1 MPDKKLKNPKGGLT
15 AAGRAFYKRTEGANL
30 KPGVKSYS
38 KASPAD
44 KKRWVRWALRFAGR
58 SDVPPLKKPN
68 GEATRFALMFAAWGE
83 PVPTTVSAVR
93 AVYKKA
99 LSRRDQLGMG
109 KAAKKSQAA
118 MSDTGTLLDEQ
129 VLDMETEVTETPETE
144 DASTFASEK
153 SLASIHLSGDD
164 YQEDDGFVVKDILR
178 TGEWGVIPTK
188 GGIVNKPLTV
198 IKEGKSNA
206 KAGII
211 SLSEIVENFKLGAV
225 PNVQIPLSDD
235 SDDHKNIT
243 RLNTGYVR
251 DIWISEDE
259 DGNAKLV
266 AKMDFTEPEVK
277 ERVLRGTYSDVSC
290 GIPWSIVSRGKKYG
304 ASLEHVAITNRPF
317 IDGLGPFLTAS
328 DGSEEEVE
336 VTHFAMGAVELAPGE
351 SGRAIR
357 EGDIVSFTSD
367 SDIPARHVGRVEHVM
382 EDGVY
387 GLPDSQYSVEA
398 TPENPALAIR
408 LYELK
413 EGKWVETA
421 LTLGAKAS
429 NVIVVDPAVQL
440 DDGGFVIE
448 APIAEVGSETVA
460 DFNMDNLNEAVVGQI
475 ENELDALEQ
484 SVLESTTPDE
494 PLFSTSE
501 LYSVGADALATQL
514 ELPAGYEIT
523 DVLYA
528 DGEQIFTVRNSI
540 AETSW
545 QVPFQIASDGTS
557 HGVLLAAIEDWIS
570 VEEELAQAPV
580 VDSPS
585 LSAAPRQVTE
595 LSDLEVAQQLRE
607 IRLSDVPAIT
617 KMEENMLQGREELD
631 RLDLSDEQ
639 RAAFQSILD
648 ENATLSASA
657 RESDAEKRVSELE
670 EMGLKERPGFL
681 KLYREVMLSDD
692 GGAAVVLLSDGQD
705 KEKLTAIEILD
716 RALDALKT
724 DEGQVALS
732 DQALV
737 SGNDNPPPA
746 DASEELALDDRV
758 AEVKKALGL

>member
-1 MPDKKLKNPKGGLT
+1 MPSKKLKNPKGGLT

-58 SDVPPLKKPN
+58 SDIPPLKKPN
-68 GEATRFALMFAAWGE
+68 GEVTRFALMFAAWGE
-83 PVPTTVSAVR
+83 PVPTSVSAVR

-99 LSRRDQLGMG
+99 LSRRDQLEMG
-109 KAAKKSQAA
+109 KAAKSKVV
-118 MSDTGTLLDEQ
+118 MSDTGTLIEEE
-129 VLDMETEVTETPETE
+129 VLNMETEVTDTPETE
-144 DASTFASEK
+144 DAWTFASEK
-153 SLASIHLSGDD
+153 SLAQVHLSGDD
-164 YQEDDGFVVKDILR
+164 YKEDDGFVVKDILR

-188 GGIVNKPLTV
+188 GGLVNKPLTV
-198 IKEGKSNA
+198 IKEGKSDV

-259 DGNAKLV
+259 EGNAKLV

-317 IDGLGPFLTAS
+317 IDGLGPFLAAS
-328 DGSEEEVE
+328 DDSAEEVE
-336 VTHFAMGAVELAPGE
+336 VTHFSLEAAGAVMNAPV
-351 SGRAIR
+351 I
-357 EGDIVSFTSD
+357 
-367 SDIPARHVGRVEHVM
+367 
-382 EDGVY
+382 
-387 GLPDSQYSVEA
+387 
-398 TPENPALAIR
+398 
-408 LYELK
+408 
-413 EGKWVETA
+413 ETN
-421 LTLGAKAS
+421 TQT
-429 NVIVVDPAVQL
+429 VVDPAA
-440 DDGGFVIE
+440 E
-448 APIAEVGSETVA
+448 TTAPDPVA
-460 DFNMDNLNEAVVGQI
+460 DFDVENLDEADVEGIVD
-475 ENELDALEQ
+475 ELDALEQ
-484 SVLESTTPDE
+484 SVLESDTPDE
-494 PLFSTSE
+494 PLFSTNE
-501 LYSVGADALATQL
+501 LRSVGAEALTTQL
-514 ELPAGYEIT
+514 QLPVEYEIT

-528 DGEQIFTVRNSI
+528 DGKQIFTVRNSI

-545 QVPFQIASDGTS
+545 NVPFQVASDGTS
-557 HGVLLAAIEDWIS
+557 HGVLLAAIEDWTS
-570 VEEELAQAPV
+570 VEEEVAQAPV

-585 LSAAPRQVTE
+585 LSAAPRQITK
-595 LSDLEVAQQLRE
+595 LSDLEAAQQLRE

-657 RESDAEKRVSELE
+657 RESDAEKRISELE

-692 GGAAVVLLSDGQD
+692 GGAAVVLLSDGED

-724 DEGQVALS
+724 DDGQVALS

-758 AEVKKALGL
+758 SEVKKALGL

>member
-1 MPDKKLKNPKGGLT
+1 MPSKNLKNPKGGLT

-30 KPGVKSYS
+30 KPGVKGYS

-58 SDVPPLKKPN
+58 SDIPPLKKPN

-109 KAAKKSQAA
+109 KAAKSKVV
-118 MSDTGTLLDEQ
+118 MSDTGTLIEEE
-129 VLDMETEVTETPETE
+129 VLNMETEVTETPETE
-144 DASTFASEK
+144 DAWTFASEK
-153 SLASIHLSGDD
+153 SLAQVHLSGDD
-164 YQEDDGFVVKDILR
+164 YQEDEGFVVKDILR

-188 GGIVNKPLTV
+188 GGLVNKPLTV
-198 IKEGKSNA
+198 IKEGKSDV

-259 DGNAKLV
+259 EGNAKLV

-317 IDGLGPFLTAS
+317 IDGLGPFLAAS
-328 DGSEEEVE
+328 DDSGEEVE
-336 VTHFAMGAVELAPGE
+336 VTHFSLDAAGAVMNAPV
-351 SGRAIR
+351 I
-357 EGDIVSFTSD
+357 
-367 SDIPARHVGRVEHVM
+367 
-382 EDGVY
+382 
-387 GLPDSQYSVEA
+387 
-398 TPENPALAIR
+398 
-408 LYELK
+408 
-413 EGKWVETA
+413 ETN
-421 LTLGAKAS
+421 TQT
-429 NVIVVDPAVQL
+429 VVDPAA
-440 DDGGFVIE
+440 E
-448 APIAEVGSETVA
+448 TTAPDPVA
-460 DFNMDNLNEAVVGQI
+460 DFDLENLDEAAVEGIVD
-475 ENELDALEQ
+475 ELDALEQ
-484 SVLESTTPDE
+484 SVLESDTPDE
-494 PLFSTSE
+494 PLFSTNE
-501 LYSVGADALATQL
+501 LRSVGADALTTQL
-514 ELPAGYEIT
+514 ELPVGYEIT
-523 DVLYA
+523 DVLYS

-545 QVPFQIASDGTS
+545 NVPFQIASDGTS
-557 HGVLLAAIEDWIS
+557 HGVLLAAIEDWTS
-570 VEEELAQAPV
+570 VEEEVAQAPV
-580 VDSPS
+580 EN
-585 LSAAPRQVTE
+585 SAAPRQVTK
-595 LSDLEVAQQLRE
+595 LSDLEAAQQLRE

-657 RESDAEKRVSELE
+657 RESDAEKRISELE

-692 GGAAVVLLSDGQD
+692 GGAAVVLLSDGED

-746 DASEELALDDRV
+746 DASEELALDERV
-758 AEVKKALGL
+758 LEVKKALGL

>member
-1 MPDKKLKNPKGGLT
+1 MPSKNLKNPKGGLT

-58 SDVPPLKKPN
+58 SDIPPLKKPN

-109 KAAKKSQAA
+109 KAAKSKVV
-118 MSDTGTLLDEQ
+118 MSDTGTLIEEE
-129 VLDMETEVTETPETE
+129 VLNMETEVTETPETE
-144 DASTFASEK
+144 DAWTFASEK
-153 SLASIHLSGDD
+153 SLAQVHLSGDD

-188 GGIVNKPLTV
+188 GGLVNKPLTV
-198 IKEGKSNA
+198 IKEGKSDV

-259 DGNAKLV
+259 EGNAKLV

-317 IDGLGPFLTAS
+317 IDGLGPFLAAS
-328 DGSEEEVE
+328 DDSGEEVE
-336 VTHFAMGAVELAPGE
+336 VTHFSLDAAGAVMNAPV
-351 SGRAIR
+351 I
-357 EGDIVSFTSD
+357 
-367 SDIPARHVGRVEHVM
+367 
-382 EDGVY
+382 
-387 GLPDSQYSVEA
+387 
-398 TPENPALAIR
+398 
-408 LYELK
+408 
-413 EGKWVETA
+413 ETN
-421 LTLGAKAS
+421 TQT
-429 NVIVVDPAVQL
+429 VVDPAA
-440 DDGGFVIE
+440 E
-448 APIAEVGSETVA
+448 TTAPDPVA
-460 DFNMDNLNEAVVGQI
+460 DFDLENLDEAAVEGI
-475 ENELDALEQ
+475 FDELDALEQ
-484 SVLESTTPDE
+484 SVLESDTPDE
-494 PLFSTSE
+494 PLFSTNE
-501 LYSVGADALATQL
+501 LRSVGADALTTQL
-514 ELPAGYEIT
+514 ELPVGYEIT
-523 DVLYA
+523 DVLYS

-545 QVPFQIASDGTS
+545 KVPFQIASDGTS
-557 HGVLLAAIEDWIS
+557 HGVLLAAIEDWTS
-570 VEEELAQAPV
+570 VEEEIAQAPV
-580 VDSPS
+580 EN
-585 LSAAPRQVTE
+585 SAAPRQVTK

-607 IRLSDVPAIT
+607 IRLSDVPEIT
-617 KMEENMLQGREELD
+617 IMEENMLQGREELD

-657 RESDAEKRVSELE
+657 RESDAEKRISELE

-692 GGAAVVLLSDGQD
+692 GGAAVVLLSDGED

-746 DASEELALDDRV
+746 DASEELALDERV
-758 AEVKKALGL
+758 LEVKKALGL

>member
-1 MPDKKLKNPKGGLT
+1 MPSKKLKNPKGGLT

-58 SDVPPLKKPN
+58 SDIPPLKKPN
-68 GEATRFALMFAAWGE
+68 GEVTRFALMFAAWGE
-83 PVPTTVSAVR
+83 PVPTSVSAVR

-109 KAAKKSQAA
+109 KAAKSKVV
-118 MSDTGTLLDEQ
+118 MSDTGTLIEEE
-129 VLDMETEVTETPETE
+129 VLNMETEVTDTPETE
-144 DASTFASEK
+144 DAWTFASEK
-153 SLASIHLSGDD
+153 SLAQVHLSGDD

-188 GGIVNKPLTV
+188 GGLVNKPLTV
-198 IKEGKSNA
+198 IKEGKSDV

-259 DGNAKLV
+259 EGNAKLV

-317 IDGLGPFLTAS
+317 IDGLGPFLAAS
-328 DGSEEEVE
+328 NDSGEEVE
-336 VTHFAMGAVELAPGE
+336 VIHFSMNAVELAAGDV
-351 SGRAIR
+351 GMAVK

-367 SDIPARHVGRVEHVM
+367 SDVPARHVGRVEHVM

-387 GLPDSQYSVEA
+387 GLPDSEFSVEA

-408 LYELK
+408 LYKLE
-413 EGKWVETA
+413 ERNWMETA
-421 LTLGAKAS
+421 LTVGARAS
-429 NVIVVDPAVQL
+429 DVIIVDPAVQL
-440 DDGGFVIE
+440 DDGSFVVE
-448 APIAEVGSETVA
+448 APIAEVKADTFA
-460 DFNMDNLNEAVVGQI
+460 DFDVENLDEAAVEGIVD
-475 ENELDALEQ
+475 ELDALEQ
-484 SVLESTTPDE
+484 SVLESDTSDE
-494 PLFSTSE
+494 PLFSVNE
-501 LYSVGADALATQL
+501 LRTIGAEALTTQL
-514 ELPAGYEIT
+514 QLPVEYEIT

-528 DGEQIFTVRNSI
+528 DGKQIFTVLNSI

-545 QVPFQIASDGTS
+545 NVPFQVASDGTS
-557 HGVLLAAIEDWIS
+557 HGVLLAAVEDWTS

-580 VDSPS
+580 VDSMS
-585 LSAAPRQVTE
+585 LSAAPRQVTK
-595 LSDLEVAQQLRE
+595 LSDLEAAQQLRE

-657 RESDAEKRVSELE
+657 RESDAEKRISELE

-692 GGAAVVLLSDGQD
+692 GGAAVVLLSDGED

-724 DEGQVALS
+724 DDGQVALS

-758 AEVKKALGL
+758 SEVKKALGL

>member
-1 MPDKKLKNPKGGLT
+1 MPSKKLKNPKGGLT

-58 SDVPPLKKPN
+58 SDIPPLNKPN

-83 PVPTTVSAVR
+83 PVPTSVSAVR

-109 KAAKKSQAA
+109 KAAKTQVA
-118 MSDTGTLLDEQ
+118 MSDTGTLIEEE
-129 VLDMETEVTETPETE
+129 VLNMETEITETPETE
-144 DASTFASEK
+144 DAWTFASEK
-153 SLASIHLSGDD
+153 SLAQVHLSGDD

-188 GGIVNKPLTV
+188 GGLVNKPLTV
-198 IKEGKSNA
+198 IKEGKSDV

-259 DGNAKLV
+259 EGNAKLV

-317 IDGLGPFLTAS
+317 IDGLGPFLAAS
-328 DGSEEEVE
+328 DDSAEEVE
-336 VTHFAMGAVELAPGE
+336 VTHFSLDAAGAVMDAPV
-351 SGRAIR
+351 I
-357 EGDIVSFTSD
+357 
-367 SDIPARHVGRVEHVM
+367 
-382 EDGVY
+382 
-387 GLPDSQYSVEA
+387 
-398 TPENPALAIR
+398 
-408 LYELK
+408 
-413 EGKWVETA
+413 ETN
-421 LTLGAKAS
+421 TQT
-429 NVIVVDPAVQL
+429 VVDPAA
-440 DDGGFVIE
+440 E
-448 APIAEVGSETVA
+448 TTAPDPVA
-460 DFNMDNLNEAVVGQI
+460 DFDLENLDEAAFEEIVD
-475 ENELDALEQ
+475 ELDALEQ
-484 SVLESTTPDE
+484 SVLESDTPDE
-494 PLFSTSE
+494 PIFSTNE
-501 LYSVGADALATQL
+501 LRSVGAEALTTQL
-514 ELPAGYEIT
+514 QLPVGYEIT
-523 DVLYA
+523 DVLYS
-528 DGEQIFTVRNSI
+528 DSEQIFTVRNSI

-557 HGVLLAAIEDWIS
+557 HGVLMAAVEDWT
-570 VEEELAQAPV
+570 VMDEEVAKAPV
-580 VDSPS
+580 EN
-585 LSAAPRQVTE
+585 SAASRQKAP

-617 KMEENMLQGREELD
+617 NEEDNLSFNSEELD

-639 RAAFQSILD
+639 RAAFQSILND
-648 ENATLSASA
+648 NAELSAKT
-657 RESDAEKRVSELE
+657 RESDADVRISELE
-670 EMGLKERPGFL
+670 EMGLKEKPGFL

-692 GGAAVVLLSDGQD
+692 GGAAVVLLSEGQEN
-705 KEKLTAIEILD
+705 EKLTALEILD
-716 RALDALKT
+716 RALDALKD
-724 DEGQVALS
+724 DEGSVSLS

-746 DASEELALDDRV
+746 DPSEELALDDRV
-758 AEVKKALGL
+758 AEVKMALGL

>member
-1 MPDKKLKNPKGGLT
+1 MPSKKLKNPKGGLT

-30 KPGVKSYS
+30 KSGVKSYS

-58 SDVPPLKKPN
+58 SDIPPLKKPN
-68 GEATRFALMFAAWGE
+68 GEVTRFALMFAAWGE
-83 PVPTTVSAVR
+83 PVPTSVSAVR

-109 KAAKKSQAA
+109 KAAKSKVV
-118 MSDTGTLLDEQ
+118 MSDTGTLIEEE
-129 VLDMETEVTETPETE
+129 VLNMETEVTETPETE
-144 DASTFASEK
+144 DAWTFASEK
-153 SLASIHLSGDD
+153 SLAQVHLSGDD
-164 YQEDDGFVVKDILR
+164 YKEDDGFVVKDILR

-188 GGIVNKPLTV
+188 GGLVNKPLTV
-198 IKEGKSNA
+198 IKEGKSDV

-259 DGNAKLV
+259 EGNAKLV

-317 IDGLGPFLTAS
+317 IDGLGPFLAAS
-328 DGSEEEVE
+328 DDSAEEVE
-336 VTHFAMGAVELAPGE
+336 VTHFSLEAAGAVMNAPV
-351 SGRAIR
+351 I
-357 EGDIVSFTSD
+357 
-367 SDIPARHVGRVEHVM
+367 
-382 EDGVY
+382 
-387 GLPDSQYSVEA
+387 
-398 TPENPALAIR
+398 
-408 LYELK
+408 
-413 EGKWVETA
+413 ETN
-421 LTLGAKAS
+421 TQT
-429 NVIVVDPAVQL
+429 VVDPAA
-440 DDGGFVIE
+440 E
-448 APIAEVGSETVA
+448 TTAPDPVA
-460 DFNMDNLNEAVVGQI
+460 DFDVENLDEADVEGIVD
-475 ENELDALEQ
+475 ELDALEQ
-484 SVLESTTPDE
+484 SVLESDTPDE
-494 PLFSTSE
+494 PLFSTNE
-501 LYSVGADALATQL
+501 LRSVGAEALTTQL
-514 ELPAGYEIT
+514 QLPVEYEIT

-528 DGEQIFTVRNSI
+528 DGKQIFTVRNSI

-545 QVPFQIASDGTS
+545 NVPFQVASDGTS
-557 HGVLLAAIEDWIS
+557 HGVLLAAVEDWTS

-580 VDSPS
+580 VDSMS
-585 LSAAPRQVTE
+585 LSAAPRQITK
-595 LSDLEVAQQLRE
+595 LSDLEAAQQLRE

-657 RESDAEKRVSELE
+657 RESDAEKRISELE

-692 GGAAVVLLSDGQD
+692 GGAAVVLLSDGED

-724 DEGQVALS
+724 DDGQVALS

-758 AEVKKALGL
+758 AGVKMALGL

>member
-1 MPDKKLKNPKGGLT
+1 MPSKKLKNPKGGLT

-30 KPGVKSYS
+30 KSGVKSYS

-58 SDVPPLKKPN
+58 SDIPPLKKPN
-68 GEATRFALMFAAWGE
+68 GEVTRFALMFAAWGE
-83 PVPTTVSAVR
+83 PVPTSVSAVR

-109 KAAKKSQAA
+109 KAAKSKVV
-118 MSDTGTLLDEQ
+118 MSDTGTLIEEE
-129 VLDMETEVTETPETE
+129 VLNMETEVTETPETE
-144 DASTFASEK
+144 DAWTFASEK
-153 SLASIHLSGDD
+153 SLAQVHLSGDD
-164 YQEDDGFVVKDILR
+164 YKEDDGFVVKDILR

-188 GGIVNKPLTV
+188 GGLVNKPLTV
-198 IKEGKSNA
+198 IKEGKSDV

-259 DGNAKLV
+259 EGNAKLV

-317 IDGLGPFLTAS
+317 IDGLGPFLAAS
-328 DGSEEEVE
+328 DDSAEEVE
-336 VTHFAMGAVELAPGE
+336 VTHFSLEAAGAVMNAP
-351 SGRAIR
+351 
-357 EGDIVSFTSD
+357 
-367 SDIPARHVGRVEHVM
+367 
-382 EDGVY
+382 
-387 GLPDSQYSVEA
+387 
-398 TPENPALAIR
+398 
-408 LYELK
+408 
-413 EGKWVETA
+413 
-421 LTLGAKAS
+421 
-429 NVIVVDPAVQL
+429 
-440 DDGGFVIE
+440 VIE
-448 APIAEVGSETVA
+448 TNTQTVA
-460 DFNMDNLNEAVVGQI
+460 DPAAETTAPDPVADFDVENLDEADVEGIVD
-475 ENELDALEQ
+475 ELDALEQ
-484 SVLESTTPDE
+484 SVLESDTPDE
-494 PLFSTSE
+494 PLFSTNE
-501 LYSVGADALATQL
+501 LRSVGAEALTTQL
-514 ELPAGYEIT
+514 QLPVEYEIT

-528 DGEQIFTVRNSI
+528 DGKQIFTVRNSI

-545 QVPFQIASDGTS
+545 NVPFQVASDGTS
-557 HGVLLAAIEDWIS
+557 HGVLLAAVEDWTS

-580 VDSPS
+580 VDSMS
-585 LSAAPRQVTE
+585 LSAAPRQITK
-595 LSDLEVAQQLRE
+595 LSDLEAAQQLRE

-657 RESDAEKRVSELE
+657 RESDAEKRISELE

-692 GGAAVVLLSDGQD
+692 GGAAVVLLSDGED

-724 DEGQVALS
+724 DDGQVALS

-758 AEVKKALGL
+758 SEVKKALGL

>member
-1 MPDKKLKNPKGGLT
+1 MPSKKLKNPKGGLT

-58 SDVPPLKKPN
+58 SDIPPLKKPN

-109 KAAKKSQAA
+109 KAAKTQVAL
-118 MSDTGTLLDEQ
+118 SDTGTLIEEE
-129 VLDMETEVTETPETE
+129 VLNMETEVTETPETE
-144 DASTFASEK
+144 DAWTFASEK
-153 SLASIHLSGDD
+153 SLAQVHLSGDD
-164 YQEDDGFVVKDILR
+164 YQEDEGFVVKDILR

-188 GGIVNKPLTV
+188 GGLVNKPLTV
-198 IKEGKSNA
+198 IKEGKSDV

-251 DIWISEDE
+251 DIWISEDDE
-259 DGNAKLV
+259 GNAKLV

-317 IDGLGPFLTAS
+317 IDGLGPFLAAS
-328 DGSEEEVE
+328 DDSAEEVE
-336 VTHFAMGAVELAPGE
+336 VTHFSLDAAGAVMDAP
-351 SGRAIR
+351 
-357 EGDIVSFTSD
+357 V
-367 SDIPARHVGRVEHVM
+367 
-382 EDGVY
+382 
-387 GLPDSQYSVEA
+387 
-398 TPENPALAIR
+398 
-408 LYELK
+408 
-413 EGKWVETA
+413 VETNTQTV
-421 LTLGAKAS
+421 L
-429 NVIVVDPAVQL
+429 DPAAETTAPDPVAEFDVENL
-440 DDGGFVIE
+440 DE
-448 APIAEVGSETVA
+448 A
-460 DFNMDNLNEAVVGQI
+460 AVEGIVD
-475 ENELDALEQ
+475 ELDALEQ
-484 SVLESTTPDE
+484 SVLESDTPDE
-494 PLFSTSE
+494 PLFSTNE
-501 LYSVGADALATQL
+501 LRSIGADALTTQL
-514 ELPAGYEIT
+514 ELPVGYEIT

-545 QVPFQIASDGTS
+545 NVPFQIASDGTS
-557 HGVLLAAIEDWIS
+557 HGVLLAAVEDWTS
-570 VEEELAQAPV
+570 VEEEIAQAPV
-580 VDSPS
+580 VDSTS

-657 RESDAEKRVSELE
+657 RESDAEKRISELE

-692 GGAAVVLLSDGQD
+692 GGAAVVLLSDGED

>member
-1 MPDKKLKNPKGGLT
+1 MPNKKLKNPKGGLT

-58 SDVPPLKKPN
+58 SDIPPLKKPN

-83 PVPTTVSAVR
+83 PVPTSVAAVR

-109 KAAKKSQAA
+109 KAADKSQVA
-118 MSDTGTLLDEQ
+118 MSDTDALLDEE
-129 VLDMETEVTETPETE
+129 VFNMETEATETPEVE
-144 DASTFASEK
+144 KAWEFASEK
-153 SLASIHLSGDD
+153 SLAAIHLSGDE
-164 YQEDDGFVVKDILR
+164 YTEEDGFIVKEILR

-188 GGIVNKPLTV
+188 GGLVNKPLRV
-198 IKEGKSNA
+198 VKDGLSDAKE
-206 KAGII
+206 GII
-211 SLSEIVENFKLGAV
+211 SLAEIVSNFKLGAV

-243 RLNTGYVR
+243 RLNTGYIR
-251 DIWISEDE
+251 DVWVAEDE
-259 DGNAKLV
+259 NGGAKLV

-317 IDGLGPFLTAS
+317 IDGLGPFLAAS
-328 DGSEEEVE
+328 DDSGEEVE
-336 VTHFAMGAVELAPGE
+336 VTHFSMEGAVA
-351 SGRAIR
+351 
-357 EGDIVSFTSD
+357 
-367 SDIPARHVGRVEHVM
+367 
-382 EDGVY
+382 
-387 GLPDSQYSVEA
+387 EA
-398 TPENPALAIR
+398 
-408 LYELK
+408 
-413 EGKWVETA
+413 V
-421 LTLGAKAS
+421 
-429 NVIVVDPAVQL
+429 
-440 DDGGFVIE
+440 
-448 APIAEVGSETVA
+448 AEVSAETSPAPEADGVA
-460 DFNMDNLNEAVVGQI
+460 DFELDNLSDTGVSDEALAEIESELNDLEQNAADAQALDSVEEPIFSANELQSLG
-475 ENELDALEQ
+475 LDALV
-484 SVLESTTPDE
+484 S
-494 PLFSTSE
+494 
-501 LYSVGADALATQL
+501 QL
-514 ELPAGYEIT
+514 QLPEGYDIT
-523 DVLYA
+523 DVLYS

-557 HGVLLAAIEDWIS
+557 HGVLMAAVEDWT
-570 VEEELAQAPV
+570 VMDEEVAKAPV
-580 VDSPS
+580 EN
-585 LSAAPRQVTE
+585 SAAPRQKARK
-595 LSDLEVAQQLRE
+595 SDLEVAQQLRE

-617 KMEENMLQGREELD
+617 NEEDNLSFNSEELD

-639 RAAFQSILD
+639 RAAFQSILND
-648 ENATLSASA
+648 NAELSAKT
-657 RESDAEKRVSELE
+657 RESDADVRISELE
-670 EMGLKERPGFL
+670 EMGLKEKPGFL

-692 GGAAVVLLSDGQD
+692 GGAAVVLLSEGQEN
-705 KEKLTAIEILD
+705 EKLTALEILD
-716 RALDALKT
+716 RALDALKD
-724 DEGQVALS
+724 DEGSVSLS

-758 AEVKKALGL
+758 AEVKLALGL

>member
-1 MPDKKLKNPKGGLT
+1 MASKKLKNPKGGLT

-58 SDVPPLKKPN
+58 SDIPPLKKPN

-109 KAAKKSQAA
+109 KAAKTQVA
-118 MSDTGTLLDEQ
+118 MSDTGTLIEEE
-129 VLDMETEVTETPETE
+129 VLNMETEVTETPETE
-144 DASTFASEK
+144 DAWTFASEK
-153 SLASIHLSGDD
+153 SLAQVHLSGDD

-188 GGIVNKPLTV
+188 GGLVNKPLTV
-198 IKEGKSNA
+198 IKEGKSDV

-259 DGNAKLV
+259 EGNAKLV

-317 IDGLGPFLTAS
+317 IDGLGPFLAAS
-328 DGSEEEVE
+328 DDSAEEVE
-336 VTHFAMGAVELAPGE
+336 VTHFSLDAAGAVMDAPV
-351 SGRAIR
+351 I
-357 EGDIVSFTSD
+357 
-367 SDIPARHVGRVEHVM
+367 
-382 EDGVY
+382 
-387 GLPDSQYSVEA
+387 
-398 TPENPALAIR
+398 
-408 LYELK
+408 
-413 EGKWVETA
+413 ETN
-421 LTLGAKAS
+421 TQT
-429 NVIVVDPAVQL
+429 VVDPAA
-440 DDGGFVIE
+440 E
-448 APIAEVGSETVA
+448 TTAPDPVA
-460 DFNMDNLNEAVVGQI
+460 DFDLENLDEAAFEEIVD
-475 ENELDALEQ
+475 ELDALEQ
-484 SVLESTTPDE
+484 SVLESDTPDE
-494 PLFSTSE
+494 PIFSTNE
-501 LYSVGADALATQL
+501 LRSVGAEALTTQL
-514 ELPAGYEIT
+514 QLPVGYEIT
-523 DVLYA
+523 DVLYS
-528 DGEQIFTVRNSI
+528 DSEQIFTVRNSI

-557 HGVLLAAIEDWIS
+557 HGVLMAAVEDWT
-570 VEEELAQAPV
+570 VMDEEVAKAPV
-580 VDSPS
+580 EN
-585 LSAAPRQVTE
+585 SAASRQKAP

-617 KMEENMLQGREELD
+617 NEEDNLSFNSEELD

-639 RAAFQSILD
+639 RAAFQSILND
-648 ENATLSASA
+648 NAELSAKT
-657 RESDAEKRVSELE
+657 RESDADVRISELE
-670 EMGLKERPGFL
+670 EMGLKEKPGFL

-692 GGAAVVLLSDGQD
+692 GGAAVVLLSEGQEN
-705 KEKLTAIEILD
+705 EKLTALEILD
-716 RALDALKT
+716 RALDALKD
-724 DEGQVALS
+724 DEGSVSLS

-746 DASEELALDDRV
+746 DPSEELALDDRV
-758 AEVKKALGL
+758 AEVKMALGL

>member
-1 MPDKKLKNPKGGLT
+1 MPSKKLKNPKGGLT
-15 AAGRAFYKRTEGANL
+15 AAGRAFHKRTEGANL

-58 SDVPPLKKPN
+58 SDIPPLKKPN

-109 KAAKKSQAA
+109 KAAKTQVA
-118 MSDTGTLLDEQ
+118 MSDTGTLIEEE
-129 VLDMETEVTETPETE
+129 VLNMETEVTDTPETE
-144 DASTFASEK
+144 DAWTFASEK
-153 SLASIHLSGDD
+153 SLAQVHLSGDD
-164 YQEDDGFVVKDILR
+164 YQEDEGFVVKDILR

-188 GGIVNKPLTV
+188 GGLVNKPLTV
-198 IKEGKSNA
+198 IKEGKSDV

-251 DIWISEDE
+251 DIWISEDDE
-259 DGNAKLV
+259 GNAKLV

-317 IDGLGPFLTAS
+317 IDGLGPFLAAS
-328 DGSEEEVE
+328 DDSAEEVE
-336 VTHFAMGAVELAPGE
+336 VTHFSLDAAGAVMDAP
-351 SGRAIR
+351 
-357 EGDIVSFTSD
+357 V
-367 SDIPARHVGRVEHVM
+367 
-382 EDGVY
+382 
-387 GLPDSQYSVEA
+387 
-398 TPENPALAIR
+398 
-408 LYELK
+408 
-413 EGKWVETA
+413 VETN
-421 LTLGAKAS
+421 TQT
-429 NVIVVDPAVQL
+429 VVDPAAETIAPDPVAEFDVENL
-440 DDGGFVIE
+440 DE
-448 APIAEVGSETVA
+448 A
-460 DFNMDNLNEAVVGQI
+460 AVEEIVD
-475 ENELDALEQ
+475 ELDALEQ
-484 SVLESTTPDE
+484 SVLESDTPDE
-494 PLFSTSE
+494 PLFSTNE
-501 LYSVGADALATQL
+501 LRSIGADALTTQL
-514 ELPAGYEIT
+514 ELPVGYEIT

-545 QVPFQIASDGTS
+545 NVPFQIASDGTS
-557 HGVLLAAIEDWIS
+557 HGVLLAAVEDWTS
-570 VEEELAQAPV
+570 VEEEIAQAPV
-580 VDSPS
+580 VDSTS

-657 RESDAEKRVSELE
+657 RESDAEKRISELE

-692 GGAAVVLLSDGQD
+692 GGAAVVLLSDGED

>member
-1 MPDKKLKNPKGGLT
+1 MPSKKLKNPKGGLT

-58 SDVPPLKKPN
+58 SDIPPLKKPN

-83 PVPTTVSAVR
+83 PVPTSVAAVR

-109 KAAKKSQAA
+109 KAAKTQVA
-118 MSDTGTLLDEQ
+118 MSDTGTFIEEE
-129 VLDMETEVTETPETE
+129 VLNMETEVTETPETE
-144 DASTFASEK
+144 DAWTFASEK
-153 SLASIHLSGDD
+153 SLAQVHLSGDD

-188 GGIVNKPLTV
+188 GGLVNKPLTV
-198 IKEGKSNA
+198 IKEGKSDA

-251 DIWISEDE
+251 DVWISEDE
-259 DGNAKLV
+259 EGNAKLV

-317 IDGLGPFLTAS
+317 IDGLGPFLAAS
-328 DGSEEEVE
+328 DDSAEEVE
-336 VTHFAMGAVELAPGE
+336 VTHFSLDAAGAVMDAP
-351 SGRAIR
+351 
-357 EGDIVSFTSD
+357 V
-367 SDIPARHVGRVEHVM
+367 
-382 EDGVY
+382 
-387 GLPDSQYSVEA
+387 
-398 TPENPALAIR
+398 
-408 LYELK
+408 
-413 EGKWVETA
+413 VETNTQTV
-421 LTLGAKAS
+421 L
-429 NVIVVDPAVQL
+429 DPAAETTAPDPVAEFDVENL
-440 DDGGFVIE
+440 DE
-448 APIAEVGSETVA
+448 A
-460 DFNMDNLNEAVVGQI
+460 AVEGIVD
-475 ENELDALEQ
+475 ELDALEQ
-484 SVLESTTPDE
+484 SVLESDTPDE
-494 PLFSTSE
+494 PLFSTNE
-501 LYSVGADALATQL
+501 LRSIGADALTTQL
-514 ELPAGYEIT
+514 ELPVGYEIT

-545 QVPFQIASDGTS
+545 NVPFQIASDGTS
-557 HGVLLAAIEDWIS
+557 HGVLLAAVEDWTS
-570 VEEELAQAPV
+570 VEEEIAQAPV
-580 VDSPS
+580 VDSTS

-657 RESDAEKRVSELE
+657 RESDAEKRISELE

-692 GGAAVVLLSDGQD
+692 GGAAVVLLSDGED

-746 DASEELALDDRV
+746 DASEELALDERV
-758 AEVKKALGL
+758 LEVKKALGL

>member
-1 MPDKKLKNPKGGLT
+1 MPSKKLKNPKGGLT

-58 SDVPPLKKPN
+58 SDIPPLKKPN
-68 GEATRFALMFAAWGE
+68 GEVTRFALMFAAWGE
-83 PVPTTVSAVR
+83 PVPTSVSAVR

-109 KAAKKSQAA
+109 KAAKSKVV
-118 MSDTGTLLDEQ
+118 MSDTGTLTEEE
-129 VLDMETEVTETPETE
+129 VLNMETEVTETPETE
-144 DASTFASEK
+144 DAWTFASEK
-153 SLASIHLSGDD
+153 SLAQVHLSGDD
-164 YQEDDGFVVKDILR
+164 YKEDDGFVVKDILR

-188 GGIVNKPLTV
+188 GGLVNKPLTV
-198 IKEGKSNA
+198 IKEGKSDV

-259 DGNAKLV
+259 EGNAKLV

-317 IDGLGPFLTAS
+317 IDGLGPFLAAS
-328 DGSEEEVE
+328 NDSGEEVQ
-336 VTHFAMGAVELAPGE
+336 VVHFAMHTVEHPPGHN
-351 SGRAIR
+351 GMPIK

-367 SDIPARHVGRVEHVM
+367 SDVPARHVGRVEHVM

-387 GLPDSQYSVEA
+387 GLPDSDYSVEA

-408 LYELK
+408 LYKLQ
-413 EGKWVETA
+413 EGNWMETA
-421 LTLGAKAS
+421 LTVGAKAS
-429 NVIVVDPAVQL
+429 DVIIVDPAVQL
-440 DDGGFVIE
+440 DDGSFVVE
-448 APIAEVGSETVA
+448 APIAEVKADTFA
-460 DFNMDNLNEAVVGQI
+460 DFDVENLDEAAVEGIVD
-475 ENELDALEQ
+475 ELDALEQ
-484 SVLESTTPDE
+484 SVLESDTSDE
-494 PLFSTSE
+494 PLFSVNE
-501 LYSVGADALATQL
+501 LRTIGAEALTTQL
-514 ELPAGYEIT
+514 QLPVEYEIT

-528 DGEQIFTVRNSI
+528 DGKQIFTVLNSI

-545 QVPFQIASDGTS
+545 NVPFQVASDGTS
-557 HGVLLAAIEDWIS
+557 HGVLLAAVEDWSS

-580 VDSPS
+580 VDSMS
-585 LSAAPRQVTE
+585 LSAAPRQVTK
-595 LSDLEVAQQLRE
+595 LSDLEAAQQLRE
-607 IRLSDVPAIT
+607 IRLSDVPATT

-639 RAAFQSILD
+639 RAAFQSILE

-657 RESDAEKRVSELE
+657 RESDAEKRISELE

-692 GGAAVVLLSDGQD
+692 GGAAVVLLSDGED

-724 DEGQVALS
+724 DDGQVALS

-758 AEVKKALGL
+758 SEVKKALGL

>member
-1 MPDKKLKNPKGGLT
+1 MPSKKLKNPKGGLT

-58 SDVPPLKKPN
+58 SDIPPLKKPN

-83 PVPTTVSAVR
+83 PVPTSVSAVR
-93 AVYKKA
+93 KVYKKA

-109 KAAKKSQAA
+109 KAAKTQVA
-118 MSDTGTLLDEQ
+118 MSDTGALIEEE
-129 VLDMETEVTETPETE
+129 VFNMESEVTETPEVE
-144 DASTFASEK
+144 KAWEFASDK
-153 SLASIHLSGDD
+153 SLAAIHFSGDE
-164 YQEDDGFVVKDILR
+164 YTEEDGFIVKEILR

-188 GGIVNKPLTV
+188 GGLVNKPLRV
-198 IKEGKSNA
+198 VKDGLSDAKE
-206 KAGII
+206 GII
-211 SLSEIVENFKLGAV
+211 SLAEIVSNFKLGAV

-243 RLNTGYVR
+243 RLNTGYIR
-251 DIWISEDE
+251 DVWVAEDE

-317 IDGLGPFLTAS
+317 IDGLGPFLAAS
-328 DGSEEEVE
+328 DDSGEEVE
-336 VTHFAMGAVELAPGE
+336 VTHFSMDKVELAPGDT
-351 SGRAIR
+351 GMPIK

-367 SDIPARHVGRVEHVM
+367 SDVPARHVGRVEHVM

-387 GLPDSQYSVEA
+387 GLPDSEYSVEA

-408 LYELK
+408 LYKLE
-413 EGKWVETA
+413 EGKWTETA
-421 LTLGAKAS
+421 LTVGARAS
-429 NVIVVDPAVQL
+429 DVIIVDPAVQL
-440 DDGGFVIE
+440 DDGSFVVE
-448 APIAEVGSETVA
+448 APIADVKADTFA
-460 DFNMDNLNEAVVGQI
+460 DFDVENLDEAVAGEIVD
-475 ENELDALEQ
+475 ELDALEQ
-484 SVLESTTPDE
+484 SLLDSETTEE
-494 PLFSTSE
+494 PLFSVNE
-501 LYSVGADALATQL
+501 LRTIGEEALTAQL
-514 ELPAGYEIT
+514 ELPPGYEIT
-523 DVLYA
+523 NVLYS

-557 HGVLLAAIEDWIS
+557 HGVLMAAVEDWT
-570 VEEELAQAPV
+570 VMDEEVAKAPV
-580 VDSPS
+580 EN
-585 LSAAPRQVTE
+585 SAAPRQKAP

-617 KMEENMLQGREELD
+617 NEEDNLSFNSEELD

-639 RAAFQSILD
+639 RAAFQSILND
-648 ENATLSASA
+648 NAELSAKT
-657 RESDAEKRVSELE
+657 RESDADVRISELE
-670 EMGLKERPGFL
+670 EMGLKEKPGFL

-692 GGAAVVLLSDGQD
+692 GGAAVVLLSEGQEN
-705 KEKLTAIEILD
+705 EKLTALEILD
-716 RALDALKT
+716 RALDALKD
-724 DEGQVALS
+724 DEGSVSLS

-746 DASEELALDDRV
+746 DPSEELALDDRV
-758 AEVKKALGL
+758 AGVKMALGL

>member
-1 MPDKKLKNPKGGLT
+1 
-15 AAGRAFYKRTEGANL
+15 
-30 KPGVKSYS
+30 
-38 KASPAD
+38 
-44 KKRWVRWALRFAGR
+44 
-58 SDVPPLKKPN
+58 
-68 GEATRFALMFAAWGE
+68 
-83 PVPTTVSAVR
+83 
-93 AVYKKA
+93 
-99 LSRRDQLGMG
+99 
-109 KAAKKSQAA
+109 
-118 MSDTGTLLDEQ
+118 
-129 VLDMETEVTETPETE
+129 VLNMETEVTETPETE
-144 DASTFASEK
+144 DAWTFASEK
-153 SLASIHLSGDD
+153 SLAEIHLSGDD
-164 YQEDDGFVVKDILR
+164 YQEDEGFVVKDILR

-188 GGIVNKPLTV
+188 GGLVNKPLTV
-198 IKEGKSNA
+198 IKEGKSDA

-251 DIWISEDE
+251 DVWISEDE
-259 DGNAKLV
+259 EGNAKLV

-317 IDGLGPFLTAS
+317 VDGLGPFLAAS
-328 DGSEEEVE
+328 DNIEEEVD
-336 VTHFAMGAVELAPGE
+336 VMHFSMDTIELAPGDI
-351 SGRAIR
+351 GMGMAVR

-387 GLPDSQYSVEA
+387 GLPGSDYSVEA

-408 LYELK
+408 LYKLE
-413 EGKWVETA
+413 EGKWTETA
-421 LTLGAKAS
+421 LSVGARAS
-429 NVIVVDPAVQL
+429 DVIIVDPAVQL
-440 DDGGFVIE
+440 DDGSLVIE
-448 APIAEVGSETVA
+448 APIAEAQAETVA
-460 DFNMDNLNEAVVGQI
+460 DFDVENLDEAAVEGIVD
-475 ENELDALEQ
+475 ELDALEQ
-484 SVLESTTPDE
+484 SVLESDAPDE
-494 PLFSTSE
+494 PLFSTNE
-501 LYSVGADALATQL
+501 LRIIGAEALTTQL
-514 ELPAGYEIT
+514 QLPVGYEIT

-545 QVPFQIASDGTS
+545 NVPFQIASDGTS
-557 HGVLLAAIEDWIS
+557 HGVLLAAIEDWTS
-570 VEEELAQAPV
+570 VEEEVAQAPV
-580 VDSPS
+580 EN
-585 LSAAPRQVTE
+585 SAAPRQVTK
-595 LSDLEVAQQLRE
+595 LSDLEAAQQLRE

-657 RESDAEKRVSELE
+657 RESDAEKRISELE

-692 GGAAVVLLSDGQD
+692 GGAAVVLLSDGED

-746 DASEELALDDRV
+746 DASEEIALDDRV